1 MGLLQSGYGVF
12 FAFLFVGHF
21 SAESTCLAIFVQKRA
36 LAGTGA
42 CELSVLLAPDL
53 NGYPSECE
61 GQKTNG
67 Q

>member
-12 FAFLFVGHF
+12 FTFLFVGHF
-21 SAESTCLAIFVQKRA
+21 SAKSTCFPFFVQKRA
-36 LAGTGA
+36 LACTGA
-42 CELSVLLAPDL
+42 SKLSVFFAPNL